1 MRRKKK
7 PDIHIVES
15 HEDETDALIDEVLKE
30 LREEDGVQEEI
41 DEQVRKHRKSQKTE
55 RIIAAVLIIVVVVA
69 MALVINLRTYTTSRV
84 STTYEINAEGNVSYL
99 EFGNGVLKYSKD
111 GIALVNRKG
120 DEEWN
125 QPYQIKNPIVNTWQ
139 DEAVVVADKG
149 GNTIM
154 VMDKTGLNG

>member
-1 MRRKKK
+1 M
-7 PDIHIVES
+7 S
-15 HEDETDALIDEVLKE
+15 
-30 LREEDGVQEEI
+30 
-41 DEQVRKHRKSQKTE
+41 VR
-55 RIIAAVLIIVVVVA
+55 L
-69 MALVINLRTYTTSRV
+69 
-84 STTYEINAEGNVSYL
+84 YEINAEGNVSYL

-154 VMDKTGLNG
+154 VRIKKV